1 MHAILA
7 SMFMLAA
14 QQAPQQSLLREV
26 VPNPTGRN
34 GYEEYLMACDVVRNT
49 RVALILTSPSEL
61 QAVVRDYEAPSQ
73 PGDESNEK
81 LAKPSLERYQVA
93 RKYQEYSLL
102 RLRREAI
109 QLAGTALDLLAK
121 GNKKQVFDPRTQLN
135 WDTLF
140 PELSEMRALARLASA
155 AAYVAYADGQ
165 SARGNQYLLDIFELG
180 HNLSRGVLI
189 ARLVGVS
196 IHSIAFS
203 TYERLLPAMTQN
215 DAEKIIGAVPKW
227 VSSPPAAVTC
237 LASEFTFINRSLES
251 MFDRVEDAERFIFSD
266 RDSNAE
272 KTASEFLQ
280 RMTDADKRRVVQIC
294 REHLARQQERLV
306 ASYRR
311 PESEWDLPVDEAEE
325 FPESRAV
332 RSAED
337 MGLYLAGNISP
348 AFSQIGSVEVRN
360 RTQFRLLRLS
370 AAVVRHKWEHDM
382 FPATL
387 PEAVGEE
394 NLTDP
399 VSGDKFQYEVQGS
412 GFKVWSK
419 GTPRTGEIGLRYV
432 RPQQGQDGPPPPS
445 L

>member
-7 SMFMLAA
+7 SMILLAI

-73 PGDESNEK
+73 PGDELNEK
-81 LAKPSLERYQVA
+81 LAKPSLERY
-93 RKYQEYSLL
+93 
-102 RLRREAI
+102 
-109 QLAGTALDLLAK
+109 
-121 GNKKQVFDPRTQLN
+121 
-135 WDTLF
+135 
-140 PELSEMRALARLASA
+140 
-155 AAYVAYADGQ
+155 
-165 SARGNQYLLDIFELG
+165 
-180 HNLSRGVLI
+180 
-189 ARLVGVS
+189 
-196 IHSIAFS
+196 
-203 TYERLLPAMTQN
+203 
-215 DAEKIIGAVPKW
+215 
-227 VSSPPAAVTC
+227 
-237 LASEFTFINRSLES
+237 
-251 MFDRVEDAERFIFSD
+251 DAERFIFSD

-272 KTASEFLQ
+272 KTASDFLQ

-294 REHLARQQERLV
+294 REHLAKQQERLV

-325 FPESRAV
+325 FPENRAV
-332 RSAED
+332 RTAED

-370 AAVVRHKWEHDM
+370 AAVVRYKWEHDKL
-382 FPATL
+382 PATL
-387 PEAVGEE
+387 AEAVGEE
-394 NLTDP
+394 SLTDP
-399 VSGDKFQYEVQGS
+399 ASGDKFQYEVQGS

-432 RPQQGQDGPPPPS
+432 RTQQGQDGPPPPGE
-445 L
+445 